1 MSESAVQW
9 FALCSEGL
17 YYMMRCV
24 CNQVLE
30 GLQHV
35 RAYTVVGMC
44 LISYQTT
51 LPDLLVLLPQ
61 TKPQTLPKLS
71 PLVARAKI
79 SSPICW
85 VYYICL
91 AGVIAPIPIALI
103 ILTETFV
110 EGCCIYLNFQQQLSF
125 SFPFQNSYITAPC
138 GDHCPK

>member
-1 MSESAVQW
+1 MSESAVEW

-17 YYMMRCV
+17 YYMMLCV
-24 CNQVLE
+24 WNQVLE

-61 TKPQTLPKLS
+61 TKSKPCQRLS

-91 AGVIAPIPIALI
+91 DGVIALIPIALI
-103 ILTETFV
+103 SLTEAFV
-110 EGCCIYLNFQQQLSF
+110 EGWCIYLNFQQQFSF
-125 SFPFQNSYITAPC
+125 SFPFQNSYIIAPC